1 MVWPNVWGFVL
12 DPVFSSTDLYVWLCA
27 STSLFDY
34 CRFVVN
40 FEIKKYDSSGFV
52 LFQDICCCCCYSRSL
67 KIPYEF

>member
-1 MVWPNVWGFVL
+1 MVLPNVWGFIL
-12 DPVFSSTDLYVWLCA
+12 DPVFSSIDLYVWLCA
-27 STSLFDY
+27 STTLFDY

-52 LFQDICCCCCYSRSL
+52 LFQDIFCCCCYSRSL